1 MRYLKI
7 AIAAILLGSL
17 TVQADPFKTW
27 NWTGPVTYE
36 NGQNIPGGDLI
47 NYTLHCGMQAGGPY
61 VATQIVQMQT
71 PPSLEDMAFIVQGL
85 PGTYYCALTVQ
96 SAAHGTES
104 AYSNEVNFTV
114 LPGQLGLV
122 PNAPVQN
129 LQ

>member
-1 MRYLKI
+1 VRYLKI

-47 NYTLHCGMQAGGPY
+47 NYTLHCGMVPGSY
-61 VATQIVQMQT
+61 VASQVVTMQT
-71 PPSLEDMAFIVQGL
+71 PPSLEDMQFIVQGM

-96 SAAHGTES
+96 SLVHGTES

-122 PNAPVQN
+122 PNAPVLS